1 MYCSFPAPRGVCP
14 VSFASITPRRPLARA
29 FTGAK
34 IAWLFGAVLALG
46 SLPFGGIAR
55 AADWSAANAQ
65 YLYGDGYELGD
76 ESMAIFTLE
85 YAAGTKNWDVFF
97 FLDVANPAASGT
109 GHYAEFSPRFSFTP
123 LTGAPLSFWIAKDTM
138 VSTTIEMGD
147 GVRAY
152 LVGVGLPLKLPG
164 FAFADFNLYAR
175 KSYRDFVATQTGM
188 GGQIT
193 LDWLYPFKLG
203 PLDFAFEGFFDWA
216 FGESGGSA
224 PKEDNIVTAPRLLVD
239 VGKMFGAPG
248 KFQAGIEYQF
258 WVNKYGVDGVNEDVP
273 QAMVKWIF

>member
-1 MYCSFPAPRGVCP
+1 MYRNVFPPVGVRTESASPSTHASCTLATGGSFLSRLTRTLLVTAG
-14 VSFASITPRRPLARA
+14 
-29 FTGAK
+29 
-34 IAWLFGAVLALG
+34 LALG
-46 SLPFGGIAR
+46 NTVQ

-76 ESMAIFTLE
+76 VSMAIFTFE

-97 FLDVANPAASGT
+97 FLDVTNPVDTGT
-109 GHYAEFSPRFSFTP
+109 AHYAEFSPRFSLNP
-123 LTGAPLSFWIAKDTM
+123 ITGAPLAFWIAKDTM
-138 VSTTIEMGD
+138 LSTTLEMGD
-147 GVRAY
+147 GVRAT
-152 LVGVGLPLKLPG
+152 LVGVGFPLKLPG

-175 KSYRDFVATQTGM
+175 KSERDFVTTQTDT

-193 LDWLYPFKLG
+193 LDWLLPFKLG
-203 PLDFAFEGFFDWA
+203 PLDLAFEGFFDWA

-224 PKEDNIVTAPRLLVD
+224 PKEDNIITAPRLLVD

-258 WVNKYGVDGVNEDVP
+258 WVNKFGVDGVNEDVP